1 MQQVYV
7 KFNSADQV
15 SQFVNQIDRFD
26 VDFDLGSGRRT
37 VDAKSIMG
45 ILALDLSQPLQLRYD
60 SEDSRIRERIS
71 PFLIEV

>member
-15 SQFVNQIDRFD
+15 SRFVNQIDRFD
-26 VDFDLGSGRRT
+26 ANFDLGTGRRT

-60 SEDSRIRERIS
+60 SDDMSIRERIS
-71 PFLIEV
+71 PFLVEG